1 MEIHQDSKAGHTE
14 IIPHTL
20 GKPGVA
26 KLLELRLGVFKL
38 LADDSDRENIFLA
51 KDLGRLL
58 AQEIFITADA

>member
-1 MEIHQDSKAGHTE
+1 MEIHHDSKAGHTK
-14 IIPHTL
+14 ITPHIL
-20 GKPGVA
+20 GKPGA
-26 KLLELRLGVFKL
+26 TKLLELRLGVFKL